1 MAHTLA
7 HTTVSDVAVRAV
19 TSVFSSVWAGLMV
32 LAQANSRTKE
42 IQYLNS
48 LSDEALATKGIRRD
62 RIVQYAFRDRL
73 FL

>member
-7 HTTVSDVAVRAV
+7 HTTFSDVVVRAV
-19 TSVFSSVWAGLMV
+19 TSFFSSIWAGLMA

-62 RIVQYAFRDRL
+62 RIVHYAFRDRL